1 MRIEFMPYFKKIVKI
16 IIFFLIFFIWSGSA
30 KADLGAMSGYA
41 WSENAGWINFNPT
54 GGGVS
59 LDNATGEFRGYAWG
73 ENIGWLSFN
82 CIDALSCAAADYKV
96 NIVSGFSMGCR
107 SQASY
112 ASNCPVCSSSSV
124 DIAPPAI
131 STISVSDV
139 ASKTVLI
146 KWNTNEASDSIVEFS
161 ADNSYGFIA
170 GNPADISSPVSSHSV
185 SLANLTSGTS
195 YNFRIISRDVQG
207 NISKSGAMTFK
218 TLPPTSADLQ
228 NDSDKIKLAESI
240 LKELSSKGIATDK
253 IIKGI
258 IERVSAKPVILAE
271 EAAVKNLTS
280 YSASISWQ
288 TDKEASSLISFRL
301 ADNPQSKW
309 REVGITNDYTIDH
322 LVTLSD
328 LTPGTRY
335 EYQAESVDILGNIG
349 KSKISTF
356 TTKAAAV
363 VSEVI
368 VSDITLSEAVVSWK
382 TSVPVVSEIDYGL
395 SAEYG
400 FNFVSK
406 NKAFL
411 TEHEIKLTKLASG
424 STYHFRVKGVDDNGS
439 LIVSDDYV
447 FTTYVLPMILNY
459 KVEDVSDSFAVL
471 KWTSNIETDSTVTF
485 INEKT
490 SESRTQGDTKFT
502 KDHMLKI
509 SNLDP
514 GTAYVFKLEG
524 VDILGN
530 KAKGPEIKIT
540 SLMDKFS
547 PVINFVRTYTTMMQN
562 KERSQAVVA
571 WKTDEPATSQV
582 FLYSMANKSNPAYIS
597 AFDSNFTTNHTV
609 VFTDLA
615 PGTAYRFNIQSGD
628 KTGNLSVSGD
638 FSMLMPANKKSII
651 QMIVEVFEKMF
662 GWTRKIK
669 M

>member
-1 MRIEFMPYFKKIVKI
+1 MRYLRGLFIFFG
-16 IIFFLIFFIWSGSA
+16 IFFLWIGSA
-30 KADLGAMSGYA
+30 KADLGALSGYA
-41 WSENAGWINFNPT
+41 WSENAGWINFNPS

-59 LDNATGEFRGYAWG
+59 LDNSTGEFKGYAWG

-82 CIDALSCAAADYKV
+82 CLDALSCATADYKV
-96 NIVSGFSMGCR
+96 SIVSGFSMGCR

-112 ASNCPVCSSSSV
+112 LSNVPSCPVCSSTV
-124 DIAPPAI
+124 DTAPPI
-131 STISVSDV
+131 INFINTSGI
-139 ASKTVLI
+139 ASKTATI

-161 ADNSYGFIA
+161 ADDSYGFIA
-170 GNPADISSPVSSHSV
+170 GNPADISAPVSNHSV
-185 SLANLTSGTS
+185 VLANLSSDTV
-195 YNFRIISRDVQG
+195 YNFRIISRDAQG
-207 NISKSGAMTFK
+207 NISKSNSSNFK
-218 TLPPTSADLQ
+218 TSAPTSADLQ
-228 NDSDKIKLAESI
+228 NDSDKIKLAENI

-309 REVGITNDYTIDH
+309 REVGVTNDYTVDH
-322 LVTLSD
+322 LITLSD

-349 KSKISTF
+349 KSKISVF
-356 TTKAAAV
+356 TTKATAV
-363 VSEVI
+363 VSEVV
-368 VSDITLSEAVVSWK
+368 VSNITLSEAVVSWK

-400 FNFVSK
+400 FNSASK
-406 NKAFL
+406 SKARL
-411 TEHEIKLTKLASG
+411 TEHEIKLAKLASG
-424 STYHFRVKGVDDNGS
+424 ATYHFRVKGVDDNGS
-439 LIVSDDYV
+439 LIISDDYV
-447 FTTYVLPMILNY
+447 FTTYTLPVILNY

-471 KWTSNIETDSTVTF
+471 KWASNIETDSTVTF
-485 INEKT
+485 VNEKT
-490 SESRTQGDTKFT
+490 SESRTQGDTKLA

-509 SNLDP
+509 SSLDP
-514 GTAYVFKLEG
+514 GTSYVFKLEG

-540 SLMDKFS
+540 TLMDKFS

-562 KERSQAVVA
+562 KERSQAVIA

-582 FLYSMANKSNPAYIS
+582 FLYSIANKSNPAHIS
-597 AFDSNFTTNHTV
+597 AFDSNLTTNHTV
-609 VFTDLA
+609 VFTDLS
-615 PGTAYRFNIQSGD
+615 PGVAYRFNIQSAD
-628 KTGNLSVSGD
+628 KSGNSSLSGD
-638 FSMLMPANKKSII
+638 FSMLMPSNKKSII

-662 GWTRKIK
+662 GWTRKLK